1 MTLLAVDLAA
11 KYSAACLMAEDYTV
25 IDQFDSWTHDE
36 STFIHKLAAPW
47 FYPDKTVPDV
57 MVIEDLPHGLAYTK
71 LLKKVLRLQGRIV
84 QALDFYATNG
94 KQHILFAAPIS
105 WRSHFDGMQRGTGS
119 EAVFPASAG
128 FGYAPPDF
136 LSRTKGQ
143 GGKSL
148 AHKIESDYCS
158 AYLIARWAVD
168 MQQKYG
174 TYDVVG
180 TSRYDTAVILKKDF
194 NAENGEHAKDL

>member
-1 MTLLAVDLAA
+1 MIVLAVDLAA
-11 KYSAACLMAEDYTV
+11 KYSAACLMDDRYEV
-25 IDQFDSWTHDE
+25 LDQFDSWTNDE
-36 STFIHKLAAPW
+36 ATFIHKLGMPW
-47 FYPDKTVPDV
+47 FYATTNAPEV

-71 LLKKVLRLQGRIV
+71 LLKRVLRLQGRIA
-84 QALDFYATNG
+84 QTMNFYTEDG
-94 KQHILFAAPIS
+94 MSKILFAAPMA
-105 WRSHFDGMQRGTGS
+105 WRSHFTGMERGTGP

-128 FGYAPPDF
+128 FGYQPPSF
-136 LSRTKGQ
+136 AERTKGR

-168 MQQKYG
+168 MKKEFD

-180 TSRYDTAVILKKDF
+180 TSRHDTDPILKKDF
-194 NAENGEHAKDL
+194 DAKGRHRD